1 MADMRNWLDQLH
13 SMVLLCPELGKR
25 QLISEIGEKSSSN
38 GDSQTHTGS
47 LDLHLADTFCAGK
60 TFTNRMGG

>member
-13 SMVLLCPELGKR
+13 TMVLLCPELEKR

-38 GDSQTHTGS
+38 GDS
-47 LDLHLADTFCAGK
+47 
-60 TFTNRMGG
+60 